1 MANEDSAVMSIHEDY
16 VQLKGYNNN
25 TWENDAQEGF
35 STKRWNEYKNLFK
48 QLGSSSIHRVSKE
61 GDILKFASASIAVS
75 DIDGQDSIVISKGYA
90 YSLKEPSLL
99 VDSLDQMGFES
110 KGTFYKKIDEH
121 WYLYHDWGVSK
132 PE

>member
-1 MANEDSAVMSIHEDY
+1 MTLRKAFLPNAGM
-16 VQLKGYNNN
+16 N
-25 TWENDAQEGF
+25 TKTF
-35 STKRWNEYKNLFK
+35 L
-48 QLGSSSIHRVSKE
+48 SSSDV
-61 GDILKFASASIAVS
+61 LLFS